1 MITKVERERVFN
13 VMRSL
18 GLALWHEVCTVDLL
32 MQVMLLIMHK
42 VPWVFTLRF
51 VRVLAFCLSLT
62 VVSPLFV
69 QIVLSQCCICA
80 CCT

>member
-32 MQVMLLIMHK
+32 MQVMLLTTHS
-42 VPWVFTLRF
+42 VPRISLCACLRF
-51 VRVLAFCLSLT
+51 LFLAYRCQSIT
-62 VVSPLFV
+62 V
-69 QIVLSQCCICA
+69 QIVLC
-80 CCT
+80 